1 MVFWRLKS
9 KSKTVSIVHDF
20 QLVKKQVDIPCD
32 GILGRDF
39 LQHER
44 AKVCY
49 ESGTVTLNGEIYKMA
64 GKTKQ
69 SELREPNVRK
79 IDQINPL
86 EPELFF

>member
-20 QLVKKQVDIPCD
+20 QLVHKQVDILCD

-39 LQHER
+39 LQHAR

-49 ESGTVTLNGEIYKMA
+49 ESRTVTLNGEIYIMA

-79 IDQINPL
+79 IGQINPL